1 MKGNKKIKPLRIKFI
16 FLSSFGNNKE
26 KYKKVADT
34 KPALIKT
41 IFPQKSIQGVS
52 RYRKAIK
59 VPRVHPAENHERM
72 LKMRLTFLF

>member
-1 MKGNKKIKPLRIKFI
+1 MIGNKKTKLLITKFI

-52 RYRKAIK
+52 R
-59 VPRVHPAENHERM
+59 
-72 LKMRLTFLF
+72 